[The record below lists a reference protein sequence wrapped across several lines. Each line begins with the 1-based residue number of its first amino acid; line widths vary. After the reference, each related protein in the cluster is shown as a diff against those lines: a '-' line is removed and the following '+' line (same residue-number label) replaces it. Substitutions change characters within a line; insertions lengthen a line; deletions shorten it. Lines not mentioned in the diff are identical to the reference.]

1 MSVPSFKDLGTNARD
16 VFRTG
21 YHYGKSLIKL
31 GVKSRSS
38 ETLEM
43 GSDLR
48 LDCDTSKV
56 IFHHVSAPQI
66 LFLSMYFRLNIE
78 TVGRVI

>member
-56 IFHHVSAPQI
+56 IFHHVSTLKI